1 MKFIKNKIPFL
12 VVAASA
18 FLLPTGLIVSCSS
31 QNDGDPTKPTE
42 AKESISSKS
51 LGLSKFIDD
60 SWNDINKELIFKNK
74 NLLLTN
80 TKFFTSPDDVI
91 DNSIALVDNE
101 DPTTATLK
109 FSLKPG
115 KAVNE
120 SLEPT
125 TNETNF
131 EILVTEFTNIFEKAK
146 EIATQVINSTK
157 FLNNLRPPEKYK
169 KQPSEFNVNN
179 LFRQPE
185 FVNFGF
191 QTQIKDN
198 NQDDNKKGTKSIK
211 VTLSRPLKQKQ
222 SFDLIIDDFL
232 TDQEKIFETTVSGS
246 SSFVKANWNASFMA
260 EINDSSLK
268 IADLI
273 KNEDLLRK
281 NLNLESIIFKND
293 FQQKDKL
300 KIKFKKIDYKK
311 QLDLIIGIN
320 AQIYLEHLEPDTNVE
335 WRSQIYNLDIY
346 GFDEVEKINSKNLQ
360 NWANVLTTT
369 SLHLNPN
376 AQDIPPASSIK
387 SDQEL
392 LKLLNSNYQDVTVG
406 NKKIIQV
413 DFLNLIDGSQNDQ
426 LGSLKAKFKFTSFEN
441 KDLSIEKVVTL
452 YGFKH
457 N

>member
-1 MKFIKNKIPFL
+1 MKLIKNKSLLLTFS
-12 VVAASA
+12 ASA
-18 FLLPTGLIVSCSS
+18 ILLPIGLIVSCSS
-31 QNDGDPTKPTE
+31 QNDVDQKKANP
-42 AKESISSKS
+42 SQSKCQLKK
-51 LGLSKFIDD
+51 LGLAKFIDD
-60 SWNDINKELIFKNK
+60 SWNDINKEFIFKNR

-80 TKFFTSPDDVI
+80 TKFFTSPDDLI
-91 DNSIALVDNE
+91 DNSITLVDNE
-101 DPTTATLK
+101 DPATATLK

-125 TNETNF
+125 TNETDF

-157 FLNNLRPPEKYK
+157 FLDNLKPPDKYK
-169 KQPSEFNVNN
+169 KQPSEFDVNN

-191 QTQIKDN
+191 QTQIEDN

-211 VTLSRPLKQKQ
+211 VTLSRSLKQTQ

-232 TDQEKIFETTVSGS
+232 TDEEKIFETTVGGS
-246 SSFVKANWNASFMA
+246 SSFVKADWNASFA
-260 EINDSSLK
+260 TNINDSSLK
-268 IADLI
+268 IDDLI
-273 KNEDLLRK
+273 KDENLLRK
-281 NLNLESIIFKND
+281 NLNLESIIFKDD
-293 FQQKDKL
+293 FEQKDKL
-300 KIKFKKIDYKK
+300 KIKFKKINYKK
-311 QLDLIIGIN
+311 QLDLITGIN

-335 WRSQIYNLDIY
+335 WRSQIYNLDIH

-360 NWANVLTTT
+360 DWANVLNTANLYLNQNAQ
-369 SLHLNPN
+369 SILASSVKSKEELFKLLNPN
-376 AQDIPPASSIK
+376 YHYVS
-387 SDQEL
+387 
-392 LKLLNSNYQDVTVG
+392 VW

-413 DFLNLIDGSQNDQ
+413 DFLNLLDGSQNDE
-426 LGSLKAKFKFTSFEN
+426 LGSLKAKFKFSSFEN

>member
-1 MKFIKNKIPFL
+1 MKLIKNKIPFL
-12 VVAASA
+12 MVGASA
-18 FLLPTGLIVSCSS
+18 FLLTTGLIVSCSS

-42 AKESISSKS
+42 AKENVSSKS

-80 TKFFTSPDDVI
+80 TKFFTSPDDLI
-91 DNSIALVDNE
+91 DNSITLVDNE

-125 TNETNF
+125 TNETDF
-131 EILVTEFTNIFEKAK
+131 EILVTEFTSIFEKAK
-146 EIATQVINSTK
+146 EIARQVINSTK

-169 KQPSEFNVNN
+169 KQASEFDVNN

-185 FVNFGF
+185 SVNFGF
-191 QTQIKDN
+191 QTQIEDN

-211 VTLSRPLKQKQ
+211 VTLFRGLKQKQ

-246 SSFVKANWNASFMA
+246 SSFVKSDWNASFITN
-260 EINDSSLK
+260 INDSSLK

-273 KNEDLLRK
+273 KDENLLRK
-281 NLNLESIIFKND
+281 NLDLESTIFKND

-311 QLDLIIGIN
+311 QLDLTIGIN
-320 AQIYLEHLEPDTNVE
+320 AQIYLEHLEPGTNVE

-360 NWANVLTTT
+360 DWANVLTTT
-369 SLHLNPN
+369 NLHLNQN
-376 AQDIPPASSIK
+376 IQDIPLASSIK

-392 LKLLNSNYQDVTVG
+392 LKLLSSNYPDVTVG
-406 NKKIIQV
+406 NKKLIQV

>member
-1 MKFIKNKIPFL
+1 
-12 VVAASA
+12 
-18 FLLPTGLIVSCSS
+18 
-31 QNDGDPTKPTE
+31 
-42 AKESISSKS
+42 
-51 LGLSKFIDD
+51 
-60 SWNDINKELIFKNK
+60 
-74 NLLLTN
+74 
-80 TKFFTSPDDVI
+80 
-91 DNSIALVDNE
+91 
-101 DPTTATLK
+101 
-109 FSLKPG
+109 
-115 KAVNE
+115 
-120 SLEPT
+120 
-125 TNETNF
+125 
-131 EILVTEFTNIFEKAK
+131 
-146 EIATQVINSTK
+146 
-157 FLNNLRPPEKYK
+157 
-169 KQPSEFNVNN
+169 
-179 LFRQPE
+179 
-185 FVNFGF
+185 
-191 QTQIKDN
+191 
-198 NQDDNKKGTKSIK
+198 
-211 VTLSRPLKQKQ
+211 
-222 SFDLIIDDFL
+222 
-232 TDQEKIFETTVSGS
+232 
-246 SSFVKANWNASFMA
+246 MA

-320 AQIYLEHLEPDTNVE
+320 AQIYLEHLEPGTNVE

-360 NWANVLTTT
+360 DWANVLTTT
-369 SLHLNPN
+369 NLHLNQN
-376 AQDIPPASSIK
+376 AQDIPAASSIK

>member
-18 FLLPTGLIVSCSS
+18 FLLPTGLIISCSS
-31 QNDGDPTKPTE
+31 QNDVDQKKPTQ
-42 AKESISSKS
+42 AKENVSSKK
-51 LGLSKFIDD
+51 LGLTKFIDD
-60 SWNDINKELIFKNK
+60 SWNDINKEFIFKNK

-80 TKFFTSPDDVI
+80 TKFFTSPDDLI
-91 DNSIALVDNE
+91 DNSISLVDNE
-101 DPTTATLK
+101 NPTTATLK
-109 FSLKPG
+109 FGLKPG

-157 FLNNLRPPEKYK
+157 FFNNLKPPDKYK
-169 KQPSEFNVNN
+169 KQPSEFDVNN

-191 QTQIKDN
+191 QTKIEDN
-198 NQDDNKKGTKSIK
+198 HQNDNKKGTKSIK
-211 VTLSRPLKQKQ
+211 VTLSRPLKQTQ

-232 TDQEKIFETTVSGS
+232 TDEEKIFETTVGGS
-246 SSFVKANWNASFMA
+246 SSFVKADWNASFA
-260 EINDSSLK
+260 TNINNSSLK
-268 IADLI
+268 IDDLI
-273 KNEDLLRK
+273 KDENLLRK
-281 NLNLESIIFKND
+281 NLNLESIIFKDD
-293 FQQKDKL
+293 FEQKDKL
-300 KIKFKKIDYKK
+300 KIKFKKINYKK
-311 QLDLIIGIN
+311 QLDLITGIN

-335 WRSQIYNLDIY
+335 WRSQIYNLDIH

-360 NWANVLTTT
+360 DWANVLNTAN
-369 SLHLNPN
+369 LYLDQN
-376 AQDIPPASSIK
+376 AQSILASSVK
-387 SDQEL
+387 SKEEL
-392 LKLLNSNYQDVTVG
+392 LKLLNPNYHYVSVW

-413 DFLNLIDGSQNDQ
+413 DFLDLLDGSQNDE
-426 LGSLKAKFKFTSFEN
+426 LGSLKAKFKFSSFEN
-441 KDLSIEKVVTL
+441 KDLSIEKVITL

>member
-1 MKFIKNKIPFL
+1 MKLIKNKSLLLTFS
-12 VVAASA
+12 ASA
-18 FLLPTGLIVSCSS
+18 ILLPTGLIISCSS
-31 QNDGDPTKPTE
+31 QNDVDQKKPTQ
-42 AKESISSKS
+42 AKENVSSKK
-51 LGLSKFIDD
+51 LGLTKFIDD
-60 SWNDINKELIFKNK
+60 SWNDINKEFIFKNK

-80 TKFFTSPDDVI
+80 TKFFTSPDDLI
-91 DNSIALVDNE
+91 DNSISLVDNE
-101 DPTTATLK
+101 NPTTATLK
-109 FSLKPG
+109 FGLKPG

-157 FLNNLRPPEKYK
+157 FFNNLKPPDKYK
-169 KQPSEFNVNN
+169 KQPSELDVSN

-191 QTQIKDN
+191 QTQIEDN
-198 NQDDNKKGTKSIK
+198 CQDDNKKGTKSIK
-211 VTLSRPLKQKQ
+211 VTLSRPLKQTQ

-232 TDQEKIFETTVSGS
+232 TDEEKIFETTVGGS
-246 SSFVKANWNASFMA
+246 SSFVKADWNASFA
-260 EINDSSLK
+260 TNINDSSLK
-268 IADLI
+268 IDDLI
-273 KNEDLLRK
+273 KDENLLRK
-281 NLNLESIIFKND
+281 NLNLESIIFKDD
-293 FQQKDKL
+293 FEQKDKL
-300 KIKFKKIDYKK
+300 KIKFKKINYKK
-311 QLDLIIGIN
+311 QLDLITGIN
-320 AQIYLEHLEPDTNVE
+320 AQIYLEHLEPNTNVE

-360 NWANVLTTT
+360 DWANVLNTAN
-369 SLHLNPN
+369 LYLDQN
-376 AQDIPPASSIK
+376 AQSILASSIK
-387 SDQEL
+387 SKEEL
-392 LKLLNSNYQDVTVG
+392 LKLLNPNYHYVSVW

-413 DFLNLIDGSQNDQ
+413 DFLDLLDGSQNDE
-426 LGSLKAKFKFTSFEN
+426 LGSLKAKFKFSSFEN

>member
-1 MKFIKNKIPFL
+1 MKLIKNKSLLLTFS
-12 VVAASA
+12 ASA
-18 FLLPTGLIVSCSS
+18 ILLPTGLIISCSS
-31 QNDGDPTKPTE
+31 QNDVDQKKPTQ
-42 AKESISSKS
+42 AKENVSSKK
-51 LGLSKFIDD
+51 LGLTKFIDD
-60 SWNDINKELIFKNK
+60 GWNDINKEFIFKNK

-80 TKFFTSPDDVI
+80 TKFFTSPDDLI
-91 DNSIALVDNE
+91 DNSISLVDNE
-101 DPTTATLK
+101 NPTTATLK
-109 FSLKPG
+109 FGLKPG

-169 KQPSEFNVNN
+169 KQPSEFDVNN

-191 QTQIKDN
+191 QTKIEDN
-198 NQDDNKKGTKSIK
+198 NKNDNKKGTKSIK
-211 VTLSRPLKQKQ
+211 VTLSRPLKQTQ

-232 TDQEKIFETTVSGS
+232 TDEEKIFETTVGGS
-246 SSFVKANWNASFMA
+246 SNFVKADWNASFA
-260 EINDSSLK
+260 TNINDSSLK
-268 IADLI
+268 IDDLI
-273 KNEDLLRK
+273 KDENLLRK
-281 NLNLESIIFKND
+281 NLNLESIIFKDD
-293 FQQKDKL
+293 FEQKDKL
-300 KIKFKKIDYKK
+300 KIKFKKINYKK
-311 QLDLIIGIN
+311 QLDLITGIN

-335 WRSQIYNLDIY
+335 WRSQIYNLDIH

-360 NWANVLTTT
+360 DWANVLNTAN
-369 SLHLNPN
+369 LYLDQN
-376 AQDIPPASSIK
+376 AQSILASSIK
-387 SDQEL
+387 SKEEL
-392 LKLLNSNYQDVTVG
+392 LKLLNPNYHYVSVW

-413 DFLNLIDGSQNDQ
+413 DFLDLLDGSQNDE
-426 LGSLKAKFKFTSFEN
+426 LGSLKAKFKFSSFEN